1 MSQIKFQKNLCESYL
16 TFKVRHDTVS
26 YNIKGRKL

>member
-1 MSQIKFQKNLCESYL
+1 MSQVKFQKILGGSCL
-16 TFKVRHDTVS
+16 TFKLQHDTVS